1 MKNKS
6 FLLLIGALL
15 IFLGVGYLLEK
26 LNIID
31 SFSHSLVVYWPV
43 IAIIIGI
50 GIIVF
55 LFYQNNKIK

>member
-26 LNIID
+26 LNIVLKIVETILLKD
-31 SFSHSLVVYWPV
+31 ATLCGF
-43 IAIIIGI
+43 II
-50 GIIVF
+50 
-55 LFYQNNKIK
+55 LTH